1 MRAGSATHEHPQ
13 PWFLA
18 VPREMSAELRQQAL
32 ASLQTLR
39 PEPMPVLE
47 HVVAGPFRGHPWVL
61 FVDSLGVLRAAAE
74 VSDSN
79 LHANVAKWSRMFR
92 DR

>member
-1 MRAGSATHEHPQ
+1 MPADQRK
-13 PWFLA
+13 
-18 VPREMSAELRQQAL
+18 MAL
-32 ASLQTLR
+32 ESLQTLR

-47 HVVAGPFRGHPWVL
+47 HAVGEPFRGLPWVL

-79 LHANVAKWSRMFR
+79 LTTRVTKWSRMFR